1 MASPP
6 KDQHYSNQEQ
16 PRKRSKVSRRELDT
30 LNDNN
35 SNRAHRDLPK
45 CPVCEYRID
54 PKYWAEHYQYE
65 LNRLSEPSSEAYANP
80 VNKNHGK
87 RGAAV
92 AARRQLEGSS
102 SKGKK
107 KTSVHQETLEKIQKN
122 RHKRKD
128 RLKQIIDSNSYDPAT
143 ATASTSSSTADD
155 SHHVALML
163 QQEENDADV
172 QTCFICQQRLFGD
185 LEDINRHIDHC
196 LSNPTAAAMETSDHQ
211 EEEEETEEEEEEA
224 YVDDD
229 EDYVN
234 TNTPAQQASP
244 ASWEEYE
251 WAGQVRVRA
260 SAMMEGG
267 YGGAGFATA
276 SKVEVV
282 DEDDEDLDVEDDD
295 AAQFGESQYTERD
308 IVVNMDDNN
317 ENDSALREMVSGG
330 SVRTPTSE
338 GDQQRQEFEA
348 TVSVSGW
355 DQHLKKESHYTTSSS
370 SKNQSS
376 LVIDSLKARIHELE
390 SASKSSNCLICLENY
405 KTPLTSIVCW
415 HVHCEQC
422 WLHTLGTKKLCPQ
435 CQKITTPADLRRI
448 YL

>member
-1 MASPP
+1 MSCLWIPYWSQVLGRALSVRA
-6 KDQHYSNQEQ
+6 EQ
-16 PRKRSKVSRRELDT
+16 VVRTFIRSLCKSSQQKVSVDASGGGVCLWELM
-30 LNDNN
+30 
-35 SNRAHRDLPK
+35 SIIVH
-45 CPVCEYRID
+45 
-54 PKYWAEHYQYE
+54 
-65 LNRLSEPSSEAYANP
+65 S
-80 VNKNHGK
+80 HGK

-338 GDQQRQEFEA
+338 G
-348 TVSVSGW
+348 
-355 DQHLKKESHYTTSSS
+355 
-370 SKNQSS
+370 
-376 LVIDSLKARIHELE
+376 
-390 SASKSSNCLICLENY
+390 
-405 KTPLTSIVCW
+405 
-415 HVHCEQC
+415 
-422 WLHTLGTKKLCPQ
+422 
-435 CQKITTPADLRRI
+435 
-448 YL
+448 

>member
-1 MASPP
+1 MASPS
-6 KDQHYSNQEQ
+6 KNQHHSLEER
-16 PRKRSKVSRRELDT
+16 PRKRSKVSRREMDM
-30 LNDNN
+30 LNGSSS
-35 SNRAHRDLPK
+35 SNRAPK

-54 PKYWAEHYQYE
+54 PAYWTEHYQYE
-65 LNRLSEPSSEAYANP
+65 LNRLAEPSSEAYSNP
-80 VNKNHGK
+80 TNKNHGK

-92 AARRQLEGSS
+92 AARRQLEG
-102 SKGKK
+102 KGKK
-107 KTSVHQETLEKIQKN
+107 KASVHEETLAKIQKN
-122 RHKRKD
+122 RSKRKE
-128 RLKQIIDSNSYDPAT
+128 RLRQIVDSSSLE
-143 ATASTSSSTADD
+143 ATASDD

-163 QQEENDADV
+163 QQQENGAADV
-172 QTCFICQQRLFGD
+172 QTCFICQQRLYGD
-185 LEDINRHIDHC
+185 LEDINLHIDNC
-196 LSNPTAAAMETSDHQ
+196 LSHPASNSVEESEQ
-211 EEEEETEEEEEEA
+211 EDMGETEENE
-224 YVDDD
+224 
-229 EDYVN
+229 N
-234 TNTPAQQASP
+234 TESRQSSQTTTT
-244 ASWEEYE
+244 WEEYE

-267 YGGAGFATA
+267 YGGAGFATT
-276 SKVEVV
+276 SKIEV
-282 DEDDEDLDVEDDD
+282 DDDDDQDLDVEDDD
-295 AAQFGESQYTERD
+295 AAQFGATQYTERD
-308 IVVNMDDNN
+308 IVVNMDENN

-330 SVRTPTSE
+330 SVRTPTLES
-338 GDQQRQEFEA
+338 DQEQGQDFEA

-355 DQHLKKESHYTTSSS
+355 DQHLKKESHYTHSTSSP
-370 SKNQSS
+370 SKKQSS

>member
-1 MASPP
+1 MASPS
-6 KDQHYSNQEQ
+6 KDQHYSSQEQ

-80 VNKNHGK
+80 MNKNHGK

-92 AARRQLEGSS
+92 AARRQLEG
-102 SKGKK
+102 KGKK
-107 KTSVHQETLEKIQKN
+107 KASVHQEILDKIQKS
-122 RHKRKD
+122 RLKRKD
-128 RLKQIIDSNSYDPAT
+128 RLKQIIDSNSCDT
-143 ATASTSSSTADD
+143 ATTAATDD

-185 LEDINRHIDHC
+185 LEDINLHIDNC
-196 LSNPTAAAMETSDHQ
+196 LSNPAPTAMEESDHPV
-211 EEEEETEEEEEEA
+211 EEEEDEEEE

-229 EDYVN
+229 DAAN

-244 ASWEEYE
+244 TSWEEYE

-276 SKVEVV
+276 SKVEV
-282 DEDDEDLDVEDDD
+282 DDDDEDLDVEDDD
-295 AAQFGESQYTERD
+295 AAQFGETQYTERD
-308 IVVNMDDNN
+308 IVVNMDENN

-338 GDQQRQEFEA
+338 SDQQRQEFEA

-355 DQHLKKESHYTTSSS
+355 DQHLKKESHYTNKSP

>member
-35 SNRAHRDLPK
+35 SSRAHRDLPK

-65 LNRLSEPSSEAYANP
+65 LTRLSEPSSEAYANP
-80 VNKNHGK
+80 INKNHGK

-102 SKGKK
+102 KGKK
-107 KTSVHQETLEKIQKN
+107 KASVHQETLEKIQKN

-128 RLKQIIDSNSYDPAT
+128 RLKQIIDSSSYDSA
-143 ATASTSSSTADD
+143 ASTAASSAAATDD

-196 LSNPTAAAMETSDHQ
+196 LSNPAATAMEESDHPI
-211 EEEEETEEEEEEA
+211 EEEEEEEDQDEQEA
-224 YVDDD
+224 YVDED
-229 EDYVN
+229 EDEDDNHVN
-234 TNTPAQQASP
+234 TNTSTPQ

-276 SKVEVV
+276 SKVEV

-295 AAQFGESQYTERD
+295 AAQFGETQYTERD

-355 DQHLKKESHYTTSSS
+355 DQHLKKESHYTTS